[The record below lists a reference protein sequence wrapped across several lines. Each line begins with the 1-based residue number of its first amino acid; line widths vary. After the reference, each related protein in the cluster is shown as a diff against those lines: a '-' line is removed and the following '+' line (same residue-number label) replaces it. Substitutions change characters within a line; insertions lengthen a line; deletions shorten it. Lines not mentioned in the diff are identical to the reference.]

1 MRVLIAEDDERIA
14 EPLQVTLESA
24 GFVVEAESDGEVAWY
39 RGDTETFD
47 TIILD
52 LGLPT
57 LDGLTVLKRWRSAG
71 RTSPVLV
78 LTARGRWEE
87 KVEAIEAGADDYVVK
102 PFRMEEVL
110 ARVRAIIRRANGLAS
125 SRIDFSGYVFDAR
138 QMQVTRDGVP
148 VELTPLEF
156 RLLAQLLHHRGKV
169 LSQHEL
175 TEQLYRQDT
184 DRDPNSIEQLV
195 GRLRRRLGTE
205 VIQTRRGFGYFVPDE
220 APPAGEAT

>member
-1 MRVLIAEDDERIA
+1 MRVLIAEDDERISG
-14 EPLQVTLESA
+14 PLRVTLESA
-24 GFVVEAESDGEVAWY
+24 GFVVDTETDGEIAWY
-39 RGDTETFD
+39 RGDTESFD

-57 LDGLTVLKRWRSAG
+57 LDGLTVLKRWRAAG

-102 PFRMEEVL
+102 PFRMEEVV
-110 ARVRAIIRRANGLAS
+110 ARVRAIVRRANGLAS
-125 SRIDFSGYVFDAR
+125 SRIGFAGYVFDAR

-156 RLLAQLLHHRGKV
+156 RLLAQLLHQRGKV
-169 LSQHEL
+169 ISQLEL
-175 TEQLYRQDT
+175 TEHLYRQDA

-195 GRLRRRLGTE
+195 GRLRRRLGAD
-205 VIQTRRGFGYFVPDE
+205 VIQTRSGFGYVVPAE
-220 APPAGEAT
+220 GQAS

>member
-14 EPLQVTLESA
+14 EPLRVTLESA

-57 LDGLTVLKRWRSAG
+57 LDGLTVLKRWRSSG
-71 RTSPVLV
+71 RASPVLV

-102 PFRMEEVL
+102 PFRMEEVV

-125 SRIDFSGYVFDAR
+125 SRIDFAGYVFDAR
-138 QMQVTRDGVP
+138 RMQVTRDGVP
-148 VELTPLEF
+148 IELTPLEF

-169 LSQHEL
+169 LSQLEL
-175 TEQLYRQDT
+175 TEQLYSQDT

-195 GRLRRRLGTE
+195 GRLRRRLGTD
-205 VIQTRRGFGYFVPDE
+205 VIQTRRGFGYFVPGE
-220 APPAGEAT
+220 PAGETP

>member
-1 MRVLIAEDDERIA
+1 MRVLIAEDDDRIA
-14 EPLQVTLESA
+14 GPLRVTLESA
-24 GFVVEAESDGEVAWY
+24 GFVVETERDGEIGWY

-102 PFRMEEVL
+102 PFRMEEVV

-125 SRIDFSGYVFDAR
+125 SRIDFSGYVLDAR

-156 RLLAQLLHHRGKV
+156 RLLAQLLHQRGKV
-169 LSQHEL
+169 ISQLEL

-195 GRLRRRLGTE
+195 GRLRRRLGTD
-205 VIQTRRGFGYFVPDE
+205 VIQTRRGFGYFVPAE
-220 APPAGEAT
+220 APGEAT

>member
-14 EPLQVTLESA
+14 EPLKITLESA
-24 GFVVEAESDGEVAWY
+24 GFVVESETDGEVAWY

-47 TIILD
+47 TVILD

-71 RTSPVLV
+71 RVSPVLV

-102 PFRMEEVL
+102 PFQMEEVV

-125 SRIDFSGYVFDAR
+125 SRIDFAGYVFDAR
-138 QMQVTRDGVP
+138 QMQVTRNGVP

-156 RLLAQLLHHRGKV
+156 RLLAQLLHHRGQV
-169 LSQHEL
+169 ISQHEL
-175 TEQLYRQDT
+175 TEQLYSQDT

-195 GRLRRRLGTE
+195 GRLRRRLGPE
-205 VIQTRRGFGYFVPDE
+205 VIQTRRGFGYYVP
-220 APPAGEAT
+220 GEAS

>member
-14 EPLQVTLESA
+14 EPLKTTLESA
-24 GFVVEAESDGEVAWY
+24 GFMVDIESDGEIAWY

-47 TIILD
+47 TVILD

-71 RTSPVLV
+71 RVSPVLV

-102 PFRMEEVL
+102 PFRIEEVL

-125 SRIDFSGYVFDAR
+125 SRIDFAGYVFDAR

-148 VELTPLEF
+148 IDLTPLEF
-156 RLLAQLLHHRGKV
+156 RLLAQLLHNRGKV
-169 LSQHEL
+169 ISQHEL
-175 TEQLYRQDT
+175 TEQLYSQDT

-195 GRLRRRLGTE
+195 GRLRRRLGAE
-205 VIQTRRGFGYFVPDE
+205 VILTRRGFGYYVPGE
-220 APPAGEAT
+220 AP

>member
-14 EPLQVTLESA
+14 EPLKLTLARA
-24 GFVVEAESDGEVAWY
+24 GFVVETETDGEIAWY
-39 RGDTETFD
+39 RGDSENFD
-47 TIILD
+47 TIVLD

-57 LDGLTVLKRWRSAG
+57 LDGLTVLKRWRGAG
-71 RTSPVLV
+71 RVSPVLV

-102 PFRMEEVL
+102 PFRVEEVV
-110 ARVRAIIRRANGLAS
+110 ARIRAIIRRANGLAS

-156 RLLAQLLHHRGKV
+156 RLLAQLLHHRGQV
-169 LSQHEL
+169 ISQHEL
-175 TEQLYRQDT
+175 TEQLYSQDS
-184 DRDPNSIEQLV
+184 DRGPNSIEQLV
-195 GRLRRRLGTE
+195 GRLRRRLGTD
-205 VIQTRRGFGYFVPDE
+205 VIQTRRGFGYSIPDS
-220 APPAGEAT
+220 AP

>member
-1 MRVLIAEDDERIA
+1 MRVLIAEDDERISG
-14 EPLQVTLESA
+14 PLRVTLESA
-24 GFVVEAESDGEVAWY
+24 GFVVDTETDGEIAWY
-39 RGDTETFD
+39 RGDTESFD

-57 LDGLTVLKRWRSAG
+57 LDGLTVLKRWRAAG

-102 PFRMEEVL
+102 PFRMEEVV
-110 ARVRAIIRRANGLAS
+110 ARVRAIVRRANGLAS
-125 SRIDFSGYVFDAR
+125 SRIEFAGYVFDAR

-156 RLLAQLLHHRGKV
+156 RLLAQLLHQRGKV
-169 LSQHEL
+169 ISQLEL
-175 TEQLYRQDT
+175 TEHLYRQDA

-195 GRLRRRLGTE
+195 GRLRRRLGAD
-205 VIQTRRGFGYFVPDE
+205 VIQTRRGFGYVVPAE
-220 APPAGEAT
+220 GQAS